1 MSETIAALATPPGR
15 GAIAIVRV
23 SGPDVRA
30 IAARIV
36 PSVQLRPRYAHYST
50 IVDESGEEID
60 RGVAIFSAQ
69 PHSYT
74 GEDTLELQIHGSPVV
89 ARECCAHCS
98 PWGAA
103 RRNQE
108 NSPAAPSCTAR
119 WICMRPRRSRI

>member
-36 PSVQLRPRYAHYST
+36 PSVRLRPRYAHYST
-50 IVDESGEEID
+50 IVDEQGEEID

-74 GEDTLELQIHGSPVV
+74 GEDTLELQIHGSPMVV
-89 ARECCAHCS
+89 REVLRALLALGARLAEPGEFHARQDGSARCC
-98 PWGAA
+98 GG
-103 RRNQE
+103 R
-108 NSPAAPSCTAR
+108 
-119 WICMRPRRSRI
+119 